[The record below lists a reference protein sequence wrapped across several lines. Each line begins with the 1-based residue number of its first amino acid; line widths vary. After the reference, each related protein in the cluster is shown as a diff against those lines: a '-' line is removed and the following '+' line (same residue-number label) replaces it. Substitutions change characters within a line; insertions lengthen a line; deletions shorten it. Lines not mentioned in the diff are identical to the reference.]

1 VSTNIGHETDV
12 ERSGRGGTFLERFAN
27 RVGNS
32 ARASTIFAE
41 PVERNGV
48 TVILVAKA
56 RWGMGGGA
64 DTSGGRGESPAGEGT
79 GGGAA
84 MSVTPVGYVELKDG
98 KARFRPIYDPGML
111 LQLIIALGFVTM
123 LVLRGVRK
131 LVRS

>member
-1 VSTNIGHETDV
+1 MSTNIGHETDV

-41 PVERNGV
+41 PVERDGV

-56 RWGMGGGA
+56 RWGAGGGANSSTDENPAGEGMGGGA
-64 DTSGGRGESPAGEGT
+64 GV
-79 GGGAA
+79 
-84 MSVTPVGYVELKDG
+84 SVTPVGYVELKDG
-98 KARFRPIYDPGML
+98 KARFRPIFDPGLL
-111 LQLIIALGFVTM
+111 LQLIIGLGFVAV

-131 LVRS
+131 LVGS

>member
-1 VSTNIGHETDV
+1 MNTNIGHETDV

-56 RWGMGGGA
+56 RWGVGGGAGSGRGEKPAGGDMGGG
-64 DTSGGRGESPAGEGT
+64 
-79 GGGAA
+79 GGG
-84 MSVTPVGYVELKDG
+84 SVTPVGFVGMEDG
-98 KARFRPIYDPGML
+98 EARVRPIFYPGL
-111 LQLIIALGFVTM
+111 LVE
-123 LVLRGVRK
+123 
-131 LVRS
+131 

>member
-1 VSTNIGHETDV
+1 MSTNIGHETDV

-48 TVILVAKA
+48 TVIPVAKA
-56 RWGMGGGA
+56 RWGVGGGA
-64 DTSGGRGESPAGEGT
+64 DTGGGTGENPAGGGT
-79 GGGAA
+79 GGDAGV
-84 MSVTPVGYVELKDG
+84 SVTPVGYIELKDG

>member
-1 VSTNIGHETDV
+1 MDMSTNIGHETDV
-12 ERSGRGGTFLERFAN
+12 ERSGRSGTFLERFAN

-56 RWGMGGGA
+56 RWGVGGGAGSGRGEKPAGEDMGGGA
-64 DTSGGRGESPAGEGT
+64 GV
-79 GGGAA
+79 
-84 MSVTPVGYVELKDG
+84 SVTPVGYVELKDG
-98 KARFRPIYDPGML
+98 KARFRPIYDPGLL
-111 LQLIIALGFVTM
+111 LQLIIGLGFVAM

>member
-1 VSTNIGHETDV
+1 MNTNIGHEADV

-56 RWGMGGGA
+56 RWGVGGGAGSGRGEKPAGEDMGGGA
-64 DTSGGRGESPAGEGT
+64 GV
-79 GGGAA
+79 
-84 MSVTPVGYVELKDG
+84 SVTPVGYVELKDG
-98 KARFRPIYDPGML
+98 KARFRPIYDPGLL
-111 LQLIIALGFVTM
+111 LQLIIGLGFVAM